1 MFFGFR
7 IASPLELRVKSAK
20 IRENVN
26 LKITKSKYG
35 CNNFGTLDLYDS
47 SEIRNSHNTRYLS
60 HKYGLEFPQILTK
73 VIHPIPYRQVEFME

>member
-26 LKITKSKYG
+26 LTLTKSNYLWVNG
-35 CNNFGTLDLYDS
+35 ARFDLVQRYTFGS
-47 SEIRNSHNTRYLS
+47 SKNQERI
-60 HKYGLEFPQILTK
+60 KGGVGWVLT
-73 VIHPIPYRQVEFME
+73 VFISPAAL

>member
-26 LKITKSKYG
+26 LTLTKS
-35 CNNFGTLDLYDS
+35 N
-47 SEIRNSHNTRYLS
+47 
-60 HKYGLEFPQILTK
+60 
-73 VIHPIPYRQVEFME
+73 